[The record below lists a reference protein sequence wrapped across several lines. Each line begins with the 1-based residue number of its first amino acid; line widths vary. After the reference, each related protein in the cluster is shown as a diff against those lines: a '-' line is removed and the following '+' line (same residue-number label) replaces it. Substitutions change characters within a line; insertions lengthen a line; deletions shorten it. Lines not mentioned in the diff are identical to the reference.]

1 LNSAAGTRISQQI
14 RIYLAGLLM
23 HTLRAQ
29 KRDIVTVPVEALAF
43 YLAGAELGLISWWLD
58 SNSTLSPFEMAQLAH
73 RLVLDGAR
81 GVVKGI

>member
-1 LNSAAGTRISQQI
+1 MN
-14 RIYLAGLLM
+14 
-23 HTLRAQ
+23 TLRAQ
-29 KRDIVTVPVEALAF
+29 KRDLVTVPVDALAVTVPVDALAF

-58 SNSTLSPFEMAQLAH
+58 SDSTLSPSEMGQLAH